1 MGSEGLFKRKNKGF
15 SLVELSIVLIVIA
28 TLIFGIVSAKS
39 LIINSKLVDLAS
51 TVKKINIAQTS
62 FVNTYKQMPGDA
74 IIESFGEDFK
84 GNADGYVGDGDPL
97 NDESVLFFTHL
108 YKADLLEDVYEK
120 NKAPAS
126 LSEITKEY
134 YPETRFK
141 GVFIAVVGSDFK
153 GLYTRANRLLFFSK
167 YENKNNF
174 TPQIAER
181 YNKKFDDGATSGGKI
196 ISINTNVVE

>member
-1 MGSEGLFKRKNKGF
+1 MRSEGLFKRKNKGF

-28 TLIFGIVSAKS
+28 TLIFGVVSAKS

-62 FVNTYKQMPGDA
+62 FTNTYKQMPGDA

-84 GNADGYVGDGDPL
+84 GNADGYVGDGNPL
-97 NDESVLFFTHL
+97 NNESVLFFTHL
-108 YKADLLEDVYEK
+108 YKADLLEEVYEK
-120 NKAPAS
+120 NKAPSS
-126 LSEITKEY
+126 LSEVTREY

-167 YENKNNF
+167 YEDKNNF

-181 YNKKFDDGATSGGKI
+181 YNRKFDDGATSGGKI
-196 ISINTNVVE
+196 ISINANTVE

>member
-1 MGSEGLFKRKNKGF
+1 MGSKGLFKRKNKGF
-15 SLVELSIVLIVIA
+15 SLVELSIVLIVVA
-28 TLIFGIVSAKS
+28 TLIFGVISAKS

-62 FVNTYKQMPGDA
+62 FINTYKQMPGDA
-74 IIESFGEDFK
+74 IVEDFGENFK
-84 GNADGYVGDGDPL
+84 GNADGYVGNGSPL
-97 NDESVLFFTHL
+97 NNESVLFFTHL
-108 YKADLLEDVYEK
+108 HKADFLEEAYEK
-120 NKAPAS
+120 SKAPNS
-126 LSEITKEY
+126 LLGITKEY

-153 GLYTRANRLLFFSK
+153 GLYTRANRFLFFSK

-181 YNKKFDDGATSGGKI
+181 YNKKFDDGTTSGGKI
-196 ISINTNVVE
+196 ISINTDTN